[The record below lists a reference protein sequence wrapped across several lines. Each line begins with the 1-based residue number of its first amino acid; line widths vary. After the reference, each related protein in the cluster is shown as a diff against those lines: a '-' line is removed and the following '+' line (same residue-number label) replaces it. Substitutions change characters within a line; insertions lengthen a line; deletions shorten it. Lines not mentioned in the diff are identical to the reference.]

1 MTVAADV
8 ARSENRLLFLL
19 LAFGNFVIGM
29 GAFVVV
35 GIVTPIA
42 EGLGIDKSAAGLTLT
57 IYAAAYA
64 IGSPLAVAAT
74 GNMAR
79 RTVLLLAMALFL
91 AGSALSAL
99 SPSLTL
105 LCLSRIIV
113 ALGAAI
119 FTPVAASVAVALSA
133 PEERG
138 KSLSL
143 VFGGLTLAQV
153 AGVPLG
159 AWLAYRHGWAS
170 AFWASAAL
178 AVAGLAALH
187 LRMPAAV
194 PFQGA
199 SLAAIASTLRDLRT
213 AIAIAFTA
221 TFIAAI
227 YLVFTFFG
235 PLFEASLGTGAEI
248 RTAYLVLFGI
258 GAVIGNFA
266 GGYLTDRVG
275 SVRTLALLCLGQAAI
290 MPLFS
295 VIPWDAAALAVIVGV
310 WSAFGWSFMAP
321 QQARLVALAPRSQAL
336 VLALNAAMLYVGIA
350 AGSGISAAV
359 MNHFGLA
366 ALGIAGGFGALLAL
380 AHLSLS
386 RALSPPAKS

>member
-1 MTVAADV
+1 MTAAV
-8 ARSENRLLFLL
+8 EAARPDNRLLFLL

-35 GIVTPIA
+35 GIVSPIA
-42 EGLGIDKSAAGLTLT
+42 EGLAVEKSAAGLALT
-57 IYAAAYA
+57 VYAAAYA
-64 IGSPLAVAAT
+64 IGSPIAVALT
-74 GNMAR
+74 GKLAR
-79 RTVLLLAMALFL
+79 RSVLLIAMALFL
-91 AGSALSAL
+91 VGSAASAL

-105 LCLSRIIV
+105 LCLSRIIA

-138 KSLSL
+138 RSLSM

-159 AWLAYRHGWAS
+159 AWLAYRYGWSS
-170 AFWASAAL
+170 AFWAAAL
-178 AVAGLAALH
+178 LAVLGLVAL
-187 LRMPAAV
+187 LARMPRAV
-194 PFQGA
+194 PFQVA
-199 SLAAIASTLRDLRT
+199 SLAAIATTLSDLRT
-213 AIAIAFTA
+213 SFAIAFTA

-235 PLFEASLGTGAEI
+235 PLLEASLGNSAEL

-258 GAVIGNFA
+258 GAVIGNFL
-266 GGYLTDRVG
+266 GGYLSDRIG
-275 SVRTLALLCLGQAAI
+275 SVRTLVLLCFGQAVM

-295 VIPWDAAALAVIVGV
+295 IIPWGAFAFALIVGI

-321 QQARLVALAPRSQAL
+321 QQSRLVSLAPKAQALA
-336 VLALNAAMLYVGIA
+336 LALNAAMLYVGIA
-350 AGSGISAAV
+350 IGSGLSSAV

-366 ALGIAGGFGALLAL
+366 ALGIAGGLGALLAL
-380 AHLSLS
+380 GHLLLS
-386 RALSPPAKS
+386 NALSSPSKS